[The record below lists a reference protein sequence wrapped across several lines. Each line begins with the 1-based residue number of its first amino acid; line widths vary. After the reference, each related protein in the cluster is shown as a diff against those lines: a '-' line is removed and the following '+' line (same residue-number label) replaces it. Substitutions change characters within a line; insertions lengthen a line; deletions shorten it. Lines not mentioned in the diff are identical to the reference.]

1 MRSSILKLANFT
13 INYSVE
19 NMNSDLKIAVVG
31 LGYVGLPLAR
41 LFATKHSVVG
51 FDINHSRVDSLKS
64 GTDTTLEVDDISLQK
79 VLLDTPS
86 HAVGLYCTTS
96 VAEIAD
102 CTYYI
107 ITVPTPVD
115 KNNRP
120 DLRPLYKSSEAVGS
134 VLKKGDIV
142 IYESTVYPGVT
153 EEECVPVL
161 ERVSGLQFNVDFFAG
176 YSPERINPGD
186 KEHTVE
192 KILKVTSGSTLETGQ
207 KVNALYQSVITAGT
221 HLAPTIKV
229 AEAAKVIENSQRDI
243 NIAFVNEL
251 AKIFNLMG
259 IDTQDVLKAAGT
271 KWNFLP
277 FKPGLVGGH
286 CIGVD
291 PYYLAQRAQEFGYH
305 PEIILAGRRL
315 NDSMGEYVASQVVK
329 LMIKKGIV
337 INGANLLMLGI
348 TFKENCPDVR
358 NTKIVDV
365 IASLN
370 DYGISITIY
379 DPWANPSEVKHEYG
393 LDTTTV
399 LPSQKFDAVVLGVA
413 HAAFLKLDLASLQ
426 NANSLLYDVKG
437 ILGSKVDGKL

>member
-1 MRSSILKLANFT
+1 M
-13 INYSVE
+13 
-19 NMNSDLKIAVVG
+19 KIAVIG

-41 LFATKHSVVG
+41 LFATKYPVVG
-51 FDINHSRVDSLKS
+51 FDINQARVSELNS
-64 GTDTTLEVDDISLQK
+64 GTDSTLEVEDDLLKSVLKTESSDENGLFCSTNMDDIR
-79 VLLDTPS
+79 
-86 HAVGLYCTTS
+86 
-96 VAEIAD
+96 D
-102 CTYYI
+102 CNYYVV
-107 ITVPTPVD
+107 TVPTPVD

-120 DLRPLYKSSEAVGS
+120 DLTPLYKSSETVGK

-153 EEECVPVL
+153 EDECVPVL
-161 ERVSGLQFNVDFFAG
+161 ERISGLKFNEDFFAG

-192 KILKVTSGSTLETGQ
+192 KILKVTAGSTPEVGE
-207 KVNALYQSVITAGT
+207 KVNNLYKSVITAGT

-251 AKIFNLMG
+251 SKIFNCLN
-259 IDTQDVLKAAGT
+259 IDTHAVLEAAGT

-291 PYYLAQRAQEFGYH
+291 PYYLAQKAQEVGYH

-329 LMIKKGIV
+329 LMIKKGV
-337 INGANLLMLGI
+337 VVNGSHVLMLGV

-365 IASLN
+365 VKALQE
-370 DYGISITIY
+370 YGIKVTIF
-379 DPWANPSEVKHEYG
+379 DPWANPSEVMHEYN
-393 LDTTTV
+393 LPTV
-399 LPSQKFDAVVLGVA
+399 NELPGERFDAVVLGVA
-413 HAAFLKLDLASLQ
+413 HKEFADMDFTSVCKD
-426 NANSLLYDVKG
+426 NSVVYDVKG
-437 ILGSKVDGKL
+437 ILGEKADGRL

>member
-1 MRSSILKLANFT
+1 MSI
-13 INYSVE
+13 
-19 NMNSDLKIAVVG
+19 KIAVIG

-41 LFATKHSVVG
+41 LFATKYPVVG
-51 FDINHSRVDSLKS
+51 FDINQSRIDGLRS
-64 GTDTTLEVDDISLQK
+64 GTDSTLEISDDVLQQVLVDSFGDNLNG
-79 VLLDTPS
+79 LLCSSTLND
-86 HAVGLYCTTS
+86 
-96 VAEIAD
+96 IAD
-102 CTYYI
+102 CNYYI
-107 ITVPTPVD
+107 VTVPTPVD

-120 DLRPLYKSSEAVGS
+120 DLTPLYKSSETVAA

-142 IYESTVYPGVT
+142 VYESTVYPGVT
-153 EEECVPVL
+153 EDECVPIL
-161 ERVSGLQFNVDFFAG
+161 ERISGLKFNEDFFAG

-192 KILKVTSGSTLETGQ
+192 KILKVTAGSTPEIGQ
-207 KVNALYQSVITAGT
+207 KVNELYKSVITAGT
-221 HLAPTIKV
+221 HLAPSIRV

-251 AKIFNLMG
+251 AKIFNLMN
-259 IDTQDVLKAAGT
+259 IDTHAVLEAAGT

-291 PYYLAQRAQEFGYH
+291 PYYLAQKAQEMGYH

-329 LMIKKGIV
+329 LMIRKGITV
-337 INGANLLMLGI
+337 NGANLLMLGI

-365 IASLN
+365 VAALS
-370 DYGISITIY
+370 DYGIQVSIY
-379 DPWANPSEVKHEYG
+379 DPWANPAAVKHEYG
-393 LDTTTV
+393 LETASI
-399 LPSQKFDAVVLGVA
+399 LPNEKFDAVVLGVA
-413 HAAFLKLDLASLQ
+413 HTAFLDLNFSQLQ
-426 NANSLLYDVKG
+426 NTNSLLYDVKG
-437 ILGSKVDGKL
+437 ILGVKADGKL

>member
-1 MRSSILKLANFT
+1 LNTDI
-13 INYSVE
+13 
-19 NMNSDLKIAVVG
+19 KIAVIG

-41 LFATKHSVVG
+41 LFATKYSVVG
-51 FDINHSRVDSLKS
+51 FDINESRIDALKL
-64 GTDTTLEVDDISLQK
+64 GNDTTLEIDTDLLQE
-79 VLLDTPS
+79 VLLETSTDE
-86 HAVGLYCTTS
+86 VGLYCTS
-96 VAEIAD
+96 VLSEIAD
-102 CTYYI
+102 CNYFI
-107 ITVPTPVD
+107 VTVPTPVD

-120 DLRPLYKSSEAVGS
+120 DLTPLYKSSETVGK

-161 ERVSGLQFNVDFFAG
+161 EKISGLQFNVDFFAG

-186 KEHTVE
+186 KEHTVD
-192 KILKVTSGSTLETGQ
+192 KILKVTSGSTPEIGN
-207 KVNALYQSVITAGT
+207 KVNQLYQSVIIAGT
-221 HLAPTIKV
+221 YLAPSIKV

-251 AKIFNLMG
+251 AKIFNILE
-259 IDTQDVLKAAGT
+259 IDTQAVLEAAGT

-291 PYYLAQRAQEFGYH
+291 PYYLAQKAQENGYH

-315 NDSMGEYVASQVVK
+315 NDSMGDYVASQVVK
-329 LMIKKGIV
+329 LMIKKGIT
-337 INGANLLMLGI
+337 INGASLLMLGI

-365 IASLN
+365 IKALE
-370 DYGISITIY
+370 DYGIQVNLY
-379 DPWANPSEVKHEYG
+379 DPWANPAEVLHEYG
-393 LDTTTV
+393 LIASNSRPTTT
-399 LPSQKFDAVVLGVA
+399 FDAVVLGVA
-413 HAAFLKLDLASLQ
+413 HREFLGLDLKSIR
-426 NANSLLYDVKG
+426 NENSIVYDVKG
-437 ILGSKVDGKL
+437 VLGDAADGRL

>member
-1 MRSSILKLANFT
+1 M
-13 INYSVE
+13 
-19 NMNSDLKIAVVG
+19 MNIKIAIIG

-41 LFATKHSVVG
+41 LFATKYPVVG
-51 FDINHSRVDSLKS
+51 FDINQNRINELNSGLDSTLEIDEATLKS
-64 GTDTTLEVDDISLQK
+64 
-79 VLLDTPS
+79 VLLTSTGSSD
-86 HAVGLYCTTS
+86 GLYCS
-96 VAEIAD
+96 CNIAD
-102 CTYYI
+102 ISDCNYYI
-107 ITVPTPVD
+107 VTVPTPVD

-120 DLRPLYKSSEAVGS
+120 DLIPLYKSSETVGK

-153 EEECVPVL
+153 EEECIPVL
-161 ERVSGLQFNVDFFAG
+161 ERVSGLKFNVDFFAG

-192 KILKVTSGSTLETGQ
+192 KILKVTSGSTPEIGQ
-207 KVNALYQSVITAGT
+207 KVNTLYQSVITAGT
-221 HLAPTIKV
+221 HLAPSIKV

-251 AKIFNLMG
+251 AKIFNLLE
-259 IDTQDVLKAAGT
+259 IDTHAVLEAAGT

-291 PYYLAQRAQEFGYH
+291 PYYLAQKAQEKGYH

-329 LMIKKGIV
+329 LMIKKGVV

-365 IASLN
+365 VHALE
-370 DYGISITIY
+370 DYGIKVSIF
-379 DPWANPSEVKHEYG
+379 DPWAKPSEVEHEYQ
-393 LDTTTV
+393 LETTNE
-399 LPSQKFDAVVLGVA
+399 LPSETFDAIVLGVA
-413 HAAFLKLDLASLQ
+413 HTAFTTIDLSKLKKE
-426 NANSLLYDVKG
+426 KG
-437 ILGSKVDGKL
+437 VLFEKADGRL